1 MKDQRGYSL
10 AELLT
15 VVAIIGVFSLIS
27 IPSFVNYSR
36 SAKVRTSTRQ
46 FNSDLRAARSRAITR
61 SNPVAV
67 SFAAGQAPTFARV
80 GEYAIYDQRIDTST
94 NPPSTVWDQ
103 VGPKRFLPESV
114 YFLESDFAID
124 DAKDDEFH
132 DIIFLANGTVGN
144 MPSGAGMTPDITFKS
159 KHDVKNNH
167 VTNSFTASG
176 SFKTI
181 LATDY
186 ANY

>member
-36 SAKVRTSTRQ
+36 SAKVRTATRQ
-46 FNSDLRAARSRAITR
+46 FNSDLRAARARAISR

-94 NPPSTVWDQ
+94 NPPSIVWDQ
-103 VGPKRFLPESV
+103 VGRTRYLPESV
-114 YFLESDFAID
+114 YFLDSHFNVD
-124 DAKDDEFH
+124 DAKDDQFH
-132 DIIFLANGTVGN
+132 DVIFLANGTVGN
-144 MPSGAGMTPDITFKS
+144 MPGSGESPNVAFKS
-159 KHDVKNNH
+159 RYKVTNNH
-167 VTNSFTASG
+167 VTNAFTASG
-176 SFKTI
+176 SFKST
-181 LATDY
+181 LTTDA